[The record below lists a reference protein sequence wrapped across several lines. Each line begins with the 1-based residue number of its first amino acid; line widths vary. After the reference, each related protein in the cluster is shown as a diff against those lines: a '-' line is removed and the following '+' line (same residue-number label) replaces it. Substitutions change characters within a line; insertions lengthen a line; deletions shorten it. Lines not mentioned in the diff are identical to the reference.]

1 MDRKTAVNFLRKKY
15 FVLSKYM
22 ALSFFVFFTAALVLK
37 FPTEAGE
44 GIVSGINLCLYTLIP
59 SLYPFM
65 LISNFCAEAGVL
77 PGDNKVVDFITKKLF
92 ALPGKCASV
101 ILFSLVGGLPVGVK
115 MAQTLFQK
123 GMITER
129 QGKRL
134 MLFCVNPG
142 PAFVISYVGA
152 TLYRSEKTGL
162 ILYVS
167 IIASSLI
174 LGILS
179 RFVFP
184 DEAESKTSE
193 TVQYESCV
201 TALKNSVTKSS
212 RNLFEISSWVI
223 AFSCV
228 LVLAEK
234 IVSNGELLFLL
245 RCMLEITTGCKNA
258 AAVLSVP
265 AVAGVIGFSGVC
277 AHFQLWTSFSSVG
290 LRYKYFFVSRTVNAA
305 LSILICKALTT
316 LFVVEVETIAI
327 GVRPS
332 AADNS
337 ASAIVSVMT
346 VLMSALFLIGDNYTV
361 RKNKG
366 VKF

>member
-1 MDRKTAVNFLRKKY
+1 MDCKKNLNFLRKKY

-22 ALSFFVFFTAALVLK
+22 TLSFFAFFTAALVLK
-37 FPTEAGE
+37 FPSEAGE

-65 LISNFCAEAGVL
+65 LISNFCAEAGIL
-77 PGDNKVVDFITKKLF
+77 PGDNKVVDFIMKKLF
-92 ALPGKCASV
+92 ALPGKCAAV

-123 GMITER
+123 GMITEK

-142 PAFVISYVGA
+142 PAFVISYVGNS
-152 TLYRSEKTGL
+152 LYKSEKTGL

-167 IIASSLI
+167 IIISSLI
-174 LGILS
+174 LGVLS
-179 RFVFP
+179 RFIFP
-184 DEAESKTSE
+184 NEAVSKISES
-193 TVQYESCV
+193 VHYESCG

-223 AFSCV
+223 AFCCV
-228 LVLAEK
+228 LVLVEK
-234 IVSNGELLFLL
+234 IISNQGMLFIS
-245 RCMLEITTGCKNA
+245 RCLLEITTGCKNA
-258 AAVLSVP
+258 ASALSVP

-277 AHFQLWTSFSSVG
+277 AHFQLWTSFTSVN
-290 LRYKYFFVSRTVNAA
+290 LSYKYFLVTRIVNGA
-305 LSILICKALTT
+305 LSILICKVLTT
-316 LFVVEVETIAI
+316 LFIVEVETIAI

-332 AADNS
+332 SADNS

-366 VKF
+366 GNF